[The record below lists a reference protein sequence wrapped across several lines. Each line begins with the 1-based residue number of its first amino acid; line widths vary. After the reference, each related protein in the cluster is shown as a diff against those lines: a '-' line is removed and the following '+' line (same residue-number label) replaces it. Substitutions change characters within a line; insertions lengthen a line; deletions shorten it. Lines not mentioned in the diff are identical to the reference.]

1 MKIALYILATF
12 LETGLG
18 IHIFAQAFPKRE
30 YMGKKQIAAEGILI
44 SVLIVVSCSF
54 WNFYGLFENRA
65 SLQEILVES
74 SLGII
79 LCFVIQK
86 VKTKGKNEKNCVP
99 CILLYWSMLILGC
112 QYWSAYES
120 LNLIVTANLLPVL
133 YLYVFYRCT
142 FLQAYLW
149 ELCYLVNIGFTKS
162 IFVIYSGVFGERN
175 FEGFF
180 YYPRNHTYG
189 EIIYWLTIL
198 GSIFLIDKYWSYVKI

>member
-30 YMGKKQIAAEGILI
+30 YKGKKQKAAEVVLI
-44 SVLIVVSCSF
+44 SALILVGCAF
-54 WNFYGLFENRA
+54 WNFYGLFENRV
-65 SLQEILVES
+65 SLQEIFVES
-74 SLGII
+74 SLGFL

-86 VKTKGKNEKNCVP
+86 VKIKGKNEKSCVP
-99 CILLYWSMLILGC
+99 YFLLYWIILSLGC

-162 IFVIYSGVFGERN
+162 IFVIGAR
-175 FEGFF
+175 
-180 YYPRNHTYG
+180 
-189 EIIYWLTIL
+189 I
-198 GSIFLIDKYWSYVKI
+198 